1 MGMEE
6 DDRSSLLVVSCLPVV
21 SHPKWTRVLVRRMLV
36 SFCGLAFGT
45 IGFSY
50 TRSTALLTL
59 LNERLAEGARDFLP
73 ASFASICTQ
82 GQDAL
87 AG

>member
-45 IGFSY
+45 IGFLY
-50 TRSTALLTL
+50 TRSIALLTSLAQRVRMIIYQL
-59 LNERLAEGARDFLP
+59 LSRAHASRARTRWLDNHW
-73 ASFASICTQ
+73 
-82 GQDAL
+82 
-87 AG
+87 